1 MGSVKEVEDG
11 LGTSFIRAGAG
22 GAPSGPT
29 TLRVGAGQGPA
40 GTDLAGGGSPGLTPS
55 SGRSRP
61 ARRMIAWGGEVPL
74 QEHTPTPAFHTRQ
87 LSGRPDYGPMASV

>member
-61 ARRMIAWGGEVPL
+61 ARRMIAWGGGRCRYRNTPL
-74 QEHTPTPAFHTRQ
+74 PP
-87 LSGRPDYGPMASV
+87 LSTLAS